1 MERLQKNLKHVTYD
15 NGGGIFYGRKFNFDL
30 QMFAFGGGDG
40 SQGNPYI
47 ISSIEQLNE
56 LSTNVNNGNSYSSKY
71 FRLDVDIDNSG
82 KTFMTIG
89 NTANGNA
96 NFAGIFDGNGKKIS
110 NISGSKGLFRNLK
123 GTVKNLTVEN
133 FVSNGTSSDFNVGA
147 IAGTT
152 LSGAK
157 IQN

>member
-1 MERLQKNLKHVTYD
+1 LTV
-15 NGGGIFYGRKFNFDL
+15 DL
-30 QMFAFGGGDG
+30 DY
-40 SQGNPYI
+40 SGN
-47 ISSIEQLNE
+47 
-56 LSTNVNNGNSYSSKY
+56 
-71 FRLDVDIDNSG
+71 
-82 KTFMTIG
+82 TFTTIG
-89 NTANGNA
+89 NTENGNA

-157 IQN
+157 IQNCRVTGNSVIAGNSSAALPEEHLTTRKFPAVRLIRPLKFKRSGSVTDMSAVSSV